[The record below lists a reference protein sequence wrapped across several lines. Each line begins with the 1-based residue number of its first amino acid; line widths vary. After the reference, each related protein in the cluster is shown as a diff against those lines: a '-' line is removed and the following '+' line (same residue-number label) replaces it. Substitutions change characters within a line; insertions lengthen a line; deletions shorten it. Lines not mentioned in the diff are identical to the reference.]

1 MLMNK
6 LLEGSKVINII
17 DNSDD
22 IKYELKDGVN
32 LVINLFYHSINKHNI
47 EINAHNESNIVINY
61 AGLSSNDNDINIS
74 ITVDGNNNK
83 VIVNGR
89 FISLDKTCN
98 VFVDTY
104 VIKNTIGNI
113 VEENLKGINE
123 NGMIMIKP
131 ILRIDSNEV
140 NASHGA
146 SIGKFDKNE
155 LFYLKLKGINE
166 NDAKELLKRGFLY
179 SLYSDNFI
187 NMLEEGDRENE

>member
-1 MLMNK
+1 MNK
-6 LLEGSKVINII
+6 LLEDSNVINII

-32 LVINLFYHSINKHNI
+32 LVINLFYHSINKQNI

-61 AGLSSNDNDINIS
+61 AGLSNNDNDINIS

-155 LFYLKLKGINE
+155 LFYLKTKGLSEIV
-166 NDAKELLKRGFLY
+166 AKEILKKGFLY
-179 SLYSDNFI
+179 SLFSDNFI
-187 NMLEEGDRENE
+187 DLLQKGNEENE

>member
-1 MLMNK
+1 MNK

-17 DNSDD
+17 DNCDD

-32 LVINLFYHSINKHNI
+32 LIINLFNHSIKNQNI
-47 EINAHNESNIVINY
+47 EITTYNNSNIVINY
-61 AGLSSNDNDINIS
+61 AGLSNEDNNINMS
-74 ITVDGNNNK
+74 IIVKGNNNK

-89 FISLDKTCN
+89 FISIEKECN
-98 VFVDTY
+98 IFVDTF
-104 VIKNTIGNI
+104 VIKNTFGNL

-123 NGMIMIKP
+123 NGMINIKP
-131 ILRIDSNEV
+131 VLRIDTNEV

-166 NDAKELLKRGFLY
+166 DTAKELLKRGFLY
-179 SLYSDNFI
+179 SLFSDNFI
-187 NMLEEGDRENE
+187 NMLEEGDKENE

>member
-1 MLMNK
+1 MNK
-6 LLEGSKVINII
+6 LLEDSNVINII

-32 LVINLFYHSINKHNI
+32 LVINLFYHSINKQNI

-61 AGLSSNDNDINIS
+61 AGLSNNDNDINIS

-179 SLYSDNFI
+179 SLYSDIFI

>member
-1 MLMNK
+1 MNK

-22 IKYELKDGVN
+22 IRYELKDGVN

-61 AGLSSNDNDINIS
+61 AGLSNNDNDINIS

>member
-1 MLMNK
+1 MNK

-61 AGLSSNDNDINIS
+61 AGLSKNDNDINIS

-89 FISLDKTCN
+89 FISLDKNCN

-146 SIGKFDKNE
+146 SSGKFDKNE

>member
-1 MLMNK
+1 MNN

>member
-1 MLMNK
+1 MNK

-17 DNSDD
+17 DNCDD

-32 LVINLFYHSINKHNI
+32 LIINLFSHSIKNQSI
-47 EINAHNESNIVINY
+47 EITTYNNSNIVINY
-61 AGLSSNDNDINIS
+61 AGLSNEDNNINMS
-74 ITVDGNNNK
+74 IIVKGNNNK

-89 FISLDKTCN
+89 FISIEKECN
-98 VFVDTY
+98 IFVDTF
-104 VIKNTIGNI
+104 VIKNTFGNL

-123 NGMIMIKP
+123 NGMINIKP
-131 ILRIDSNEV
+131 VLRIDTNEV

-166 NDAKELLKRGFLY
+166 DTAKELLKRGFLY
-179 SLYSDNFI
+179 SLFSDNFI
-187 NMLEEGDRENE
+187 NMLEEGDKENE

>member
-1 MLMNK
+1 MNK

>member
-1 MLMNK
+1 MNK

-61 AGLSSNDNDINIS
+61 AGLSKNDNDINIS

-89 FISLDKTCN
+89 FISLDKNCN